1 MRTCWTRCRS
11 GARSWAASITRSWPA
26 TAAAWRCSRRTCAVS
41 YTHLSIIQDDDSLRE
56 RDRAD
61 VAAGLLA
68 PWRYMV
74 RWQGYSEDE
83 AREECGLADASS
95 ALPVEA

>member
-1 MRTCWTRCRS
+1 M
-11 GARSWAASITRSWPA
+11 GD
-26 TAAAWRCSRRTCAVS
+26 
-41 YTHLSIIQDDDSLRE
+41 SIIQDDDSLRQ